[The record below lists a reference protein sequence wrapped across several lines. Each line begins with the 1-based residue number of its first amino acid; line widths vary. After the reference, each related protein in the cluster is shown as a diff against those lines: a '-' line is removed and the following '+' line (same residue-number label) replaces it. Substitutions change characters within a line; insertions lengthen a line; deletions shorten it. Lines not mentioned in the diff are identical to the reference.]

1 MENRGVTMSLLE
13 VDITSGE
20 ECLRVKFTNGGRY
33 RLYMDSIKY
42 IKDEMEMVT
51 MLRDRD
57 GVGAEIPF
65 VWQMIVS
72 ALEQYKYLCIRFG
85 KGNITTDIHELMKEA
100 EELIKQVKED
110 DRWREKK

>member
-51 MLRDRD
+51 ML
-57 GVGAEIPF
+57 
-65 VWQMIVS
+65 
-72 ALEQYKYLCIRFG
+72 
-85 KGNITTDIHELMKEA
+85 
-100 EELIKQVKED
+100 
-110 DRWREKK
+110 

>member
-1 MENRGVTMSLLE
+1 MENRGVTMSSLE

-72 ALEQYKYLCIRFG
+72 ALEQYKYLCSRFG